1 MDLNA
6 LYNIGYG
13 MYIVSS
19 KGGEKFNGQ
28 IANTVF
34 QITAEPPTI
43 AISINKQNLT
53 HKFIEESKIFTIS
66 ILSKETPIKFIGD
79 FGFKSGK
86 EVDKFKNVEHKI
98 SSNGMPIVTENTI
111 GYVEAK
117 VVNSLDMGTH
127 TIFVGVIVD
136 AETIKKEEP
145 MTYAYYHTV
154 KRGTSPKTAPTYIN
168 PDVVQQTK
176 EMVQLRSP
184 QVEKYKCK
192 ICGYIYDPQ
201 KGDAESNI
209 KSGTSFDELPKDWLC
224 PICGADKSEFV
235 KQEEK

>member
-19 KGGEKFNGQ
+19 KSGDKFNGQ

-86 EVDKFKNVEHKI
+86 EIDKFKSVEHKV
-98 SSNGMPIVTENTI
+98 SSNGTPIVTENTI

-154 KRGTSPKTAPTYIN
+154 KRGTSPKTAPTYIK
-168 PDVVQQTK
+168 PEVAQQTK
-176 EMVQLRSP
+176 GM
-184 QVEKYKCK
+184 EKYKCK

-209 KSGTSFDELPKDWLC
+209 KPGTSFDELPKDWLC
-224 PICGADKSEFV
+224 PICGADKSEFIREG
-235 KQEEK
+235 K